1 MNFRCAFFTG
11 AALMLKGT
19 FFAGTVVFKIACTFL
34 AAVMFRLFFLFAAD
48 LFLVIIFFNTIMAHG
63 FHSFLLLIYEG
74 ETRMKEPLSIL
85 LKISADAPSFFA
97 V

>member
-1 MNFRCAFFTG
+1 
-11 AALMLKGT
+11 MLKGT
-19 FFAGTVVFKIACTFL
+19 FFAGAVVFKIASTFL

-48 LFLVIIFFNTIMAHG
+48 LFLVIIFFHTIMAHG

-74 ETRMKEPLSIL
+74 EARRKEPLSIL
-85 LKISADAPSFFA
+85 FKISANAPSFFA